1 MKAAQTW
8 QHMSAR
14 ERRMVTLAVVVVLV
28 AAGWGLGVAPALRV
42 LRNAPAQIDTLDQQ
56 LQTMQLLAAEAASI
70 QTRPPLARD
79 AAVRALEASVR
90 QRLGAQTQLRVVGD
104 RATVQL
110 QAASPT
116 AVSQWLAQ
124 VRVATRAVPSQVQ
137 IQRSERGWDGSIVLD
152 LPPA

>member
-1 MKAAQTW
+1 MKPSQTW
-8 QHMSAR
+8 QRMSAR
-14 ERRMVTLAVVVVLV
+14 ERRMVGIAGVAVLV

-42 LRNAPAQIDTLDQQ
+42 LRNAPAQIETLDQQ
-56 LQTMQLLAAEAASI
+56 LQSMQLLAAEAAAI
-70 QTRPPLARD
+70 QARPPMARD

-90 QRLGAQTQLRVVGD
+90 QRLGEQTQLRVVGD

-116 AVSQWLAQ
+116 AVSQWLVQ
-124 VRVATRAVPSQVQ
+124 VRPATRAVPVQVQ
-137 IQRSERGWDGSIVLD
+137 IQRGARGWDGSIVLE